1 MRGWK
6 HFYTCR
12 NNACL
17 SWLHGENALL
27 EGSIFPCEGT
37 RFVLETKKNFH
48 PPHRSKLLPS
58 TKGKMDGEDES
69 KGYCRGMTEKDM
81 LTKAAKN

>member
-1 MRGWK
+1 M
-6 HFYTCR
+6 
-12 NNACL
+12 
-17 SWLHGENALL
+17 
-27 EGSIFPCEGT
+27 
-37 RFVLETKKNFH
+37 ETEKNFH